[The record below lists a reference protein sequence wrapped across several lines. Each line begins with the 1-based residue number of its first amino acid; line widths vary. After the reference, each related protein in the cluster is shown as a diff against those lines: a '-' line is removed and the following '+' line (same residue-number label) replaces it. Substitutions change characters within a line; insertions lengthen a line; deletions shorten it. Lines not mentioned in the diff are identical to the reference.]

1 MKKTAV
7 ITVTSEGQGIVEAL
21 SMTERVG
28 GEAGLDRKSNLH
40 LRLLSEEMFG
50 LLRGIAGEVEA
61 SYWLETEGKSFEIK
75 MSADVKMTSEM
86 KEQFL
91 AASKSGKNEAARGF
105 MGRVRV
111 MIAGFL
117 LSAKEAL
124 PYAMINSAASMPM
137 GGYAGESSSVWSMS
151 LYKAEIAKRSGEGGE
166 ASEEWD
172 ELEKSIVANIADDV
186 KVGVRGNR
194 VELTVVKTFA

>member
-1 MKKTAV
+1 
-7 ITVTSEGQGIVEAL
+7 
-21 SMTERVG
+21 
-28 GEAGLDRKSNLH
+28 
-40 LRLLSEEMFG
+40 
-50 LLRGIAGEVEA
+50 
-61 SYWLETEGKSFEIK
+61 
-75 MSADVKMTSEM
+75 
-86 KEQFL
+86 
-91 AASKSGKNEAARGF
+91 

-151 LYKAEIAKRSGEGGE
+151 LYKAEIAKRSGE

-194 VELTVVKTFA
+194 VELTVVKAF

>member
-7 ITVTSEGQGIVEAL
+7 ITVTSEGQGIIEAL

-28 GEAGLDRKSNLH
+28 GEACLGKKDELH
-40 LRLLSEEMFG
+40 LRLLAEEMFG
-50 LLRGIAGEVEA
+50 MLRGIAGEVEA
-61 SYWLETEGKSFEIK
+61 SYWLETEDKSFELK
-75 MSADVKMTSEM
+75 MSAEVKMTLGM
-86 KEQFL
+86 REQFL

-105 MGRVRV
+105 MGRLRV

-124 PYAMINSAASMPM
+124 PYAVINSAAAMPM
-137 GGYAGESSSVWSMS
+137 GGYGGESSSVWSMA
-151 LYKAEIAKRSGEGGE
+151 LYKEEIAKHPENGEE
-166 ASEEWD
+166 ATEEWD
-172 ELEKSIVANIADDV
+172 ELERSIVANIADDV

-194 VELTVVKTFA
+194 VELTVCKKF

>member
-7 ITVTSEGQGIVEAL
+7 ITVTSEGQGIEEAL

-28 GEAGLDRKSNLH
+28 REAGLDRKSNLR
-40 LRLLSEEMFG
+40 LRLLSEEMIG
-50 LLRGIAGEVEA
+50 LLRGIAGGVEA
-61 SYWLETEGKSFEIK
+61 SYWLETEGKNFEIR
-75 MSADVKMTSEM
+75 MSADVRMTIEM

-124 PYAMINSAASMPM
+124 PYAMIDPAFSLPT
-137 GGYAGESSSVWSMS
+137 GGCDGEGSSVWSMA
-151 LYKAEIAKRSGEGGE
+151 LYKVEMAKRSGE
-166 ASEEWD
+166 APEEWD

-186 KVGVRGNR
+186 KVGVRGNH
-194 VELTVVKTFA
+194 VDLTVVKAFG

>member
-7 ITVTSEGQGIVEAL
+7 ITVTSEGQGIHEAL
-21 SMTERVG
+21 VMTERVG
-28 GEAGLDRKSNLH
+28 NESGLDRKGILH

-50 LLRGIAGEVEA
+50 LLRGIAGGVEA
-61 SYWLETEGKSFEIK
+61 SYWLETEGKTFELH
-75 MSADVKMTSEM
+75 MSADVRMTLEM
-86 KEQFL
+86 REQFL

-105 MGRVRV
+105 MGRIRT

-124 PYAMINSAASMPM
+124 PYALINSAAGMPM
-137 GGYAGESSSVWSMS
+137 GGYAGESSAAWSLS
-151 LYKAEIAKRSGEGGE
+151 LYRAEVQKHVGEGGE
-166 ASEEWD
+166 AEEAWD

-186 KVGVRGNR
+186 KVGVRGNN
-194 VELTVVKTFA
+194 VELTVCKSF

>member
-7 ITVTSEGQGIVEAL
+7 ITVTGEGNGIREAL
-21 SMTERVG
+21 SMTERTG
-28 GEAGLDRKSNLH
+28 CEAGLDKKSILH

-50 LLRGIAGEVEA
+50 MLRGIAGEVEA
-61 SYWLETEGKSFEIK
+61 SYWIETEDKKFSLN
-75 MSADVKMTSEM
+75 MTADVEMTVAM
-86 KEQFL
+86 REQFL
-91 AASKSGKNEAARGF
+91 SASSSGKNEAAKGF
-105 MGRVRV
+105 MGRLRV

-124 PYAMINSAASMPM
+124 PYAMLDPAAALPM
-137 GGYAGESSSVWSMS
+137 GGYAGESTAVWSMS
-151 LYKAEIAKRSGEGGE
+151 LYRSEVQKRAGESAEADR
-166 ASEEWD
+166 AWD

-194 VELTVVKTFA
+194 VTLTVVKNF

>member
-7 ITVTSEGQGIVEAL
+7 ITVTSEGQGIEEAL

-28 GEAGLDRKSNLH
+28 REAGLDRKSNLR

-50 LLRGIAGEVEA
+50 LLRGIAGGVEA
-61 SYWLETEGKSFEIK
+61 SYWLETEGKNFEIR
-75 MSADVKMTSEM
+75 MSADVRMTIEM

-124 PYAMINSAASMPM
+124 PYAMIDPAFSMPTV
-137 GGYAGESSSVWSMS
+137 GCDGEGSSVWSMA
-151 LYKAEIAKRSGEGGE
+151 LYKVEMAKRSGE
-166 ASEEWD
+166 APEEWD

-194 VELTVVKTFA
+194 VELTVVKAFG